1 MLNFF
6 KRPDAETPSKLV
18 RPVARI
24 SPAKPKKSTG
34 LPEPIPVPE
43 VVEGNQDSDWSLW
56 EDSVAFQDSQMPS
69 GFGNTRPPE
78 VKVSTRDKPADD
90 ADPAAFD
97 SVRRRAP

>member
-6 KRPDAETPSKLV
+6 KRPAAGAEIP
-18 RPVARI
+18 A
-24 SPAKPKKSTG
+24 AKPAARDKPPKTSKPASPPDP
-34 LPEPIPVPE
+34 LPVPE

-69 GFGNTRPPE
+69 DFGALKAPE
-78 VKVSTRDKPADD
+78 VRESAKNKPADD
-90 ADPAAFD
+90 HDPFG

>member
-6 KRPDAETPSKLV
+6 KRPDAEAPSKLV
-18 RPVARI
+18 RPAARI
-24 SPAKPKKSTG
+24 NPAKPKASSSQ
-34 LPEPIPVPE
+34 PDSIPVPD

-69 GFGNTRPPE
+69 GFGNTKPPD
-78 VKVSTRDKPADD
+78 VRVSTKNKSADE